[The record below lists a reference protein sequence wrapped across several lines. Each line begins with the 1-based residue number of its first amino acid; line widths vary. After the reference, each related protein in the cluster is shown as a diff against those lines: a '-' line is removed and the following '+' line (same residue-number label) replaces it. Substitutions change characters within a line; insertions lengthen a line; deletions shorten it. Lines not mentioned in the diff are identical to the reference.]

1 MKSEGE
7 YPEIIVISVREIGSE
22 PVAHWRVMRPV
33 VKHEICRKCWVCVQY
48 CPEGVI
54 KESEEGPTI
63 DYRFC
68 KGCGICANEC
78 PVEAIVMVREV

>member
-1 MKSEGE
+1 MKNEEG
-7 YPEIIVISVREIGSE
+7 YPEIPVIPVREIGSE
-22 PVAHWRVMRPV
+22 PVAHWRVMKPV
-33 VKHEICRKCWVCVQY
+33 VKYEICKKCWVCVQY

-54 KESEEGPTI
+54 KESESGPII

-78 PVEAIVMVREV
+78 PVKAIVMVREV

>member
-1 MKSEGE
+1 MKNEEG
-7 YPEIIVISVREIGSE
+7 YPEIPIIPVGEIGSE
-22 PVAHWRVMRPV
+22 PVAHWRVMKPV
-33 VKHEICRKCWVCVQY
+33 VKYEICKKCWVCVQY

-54 KESEEGPTI
+54 KESESGPII

-78 PVEAIVMVREV
+78 PVKAIVMVREV